1 MSICLATSVSIAE
14 TEYGYE
20 YDYDYWEDPHESW
33 EDTKATSNTPKF
45 MTTAKNYD
53 HWKDPHESWEGT
65 KATSNIPNKFMT
77 TAKNYDYWK
86 DPHERWEDTNAT
98 TNIPKFMT
106 TAKNG
111 PISSS
116 NPSQNTVSS
125 RRNWTPAPPKRRTFQ
140 TLIRDVFSERQSVFG
155 IPFGVAVGFGGV
167 S

>member
-1 MSICLATSVSIAE
+1 MATSVSIAE
-14 TEYGYE
+14 TKYGYE

-53 HWKDPHESWEGT
+53 YWKDPHES
-65 KATSNIPNKFMT
+65 
-77 TAKNYDYWK
+77 
-86 DPHERWEDTNAT
+86 WEDTNAT
-98 TNIPKFMT
+98 TNIPKFMK

-111 PISSS
+111 QISSS